1 MSGIIDAHQHF
12 WRLER
17 GDYSWMTPAVSPIR
31 RDFMPGDLMP
41 LLRQHGVVGTVLVQA
56 APTEAET
63 RFLLDIAE
71 ANGFVRG
78 VVGWVDMEAPDAPQ
92 RIAALAAHPK
102 LVGLRPMVQD
112 IDDDNWLLRRSLTP
126 AFEAV
131 IAHRLAL
138 DALVLPR
145 HLPHLVTLRERH
157 PELRIVVDHAGKP
170 AIRDRRFDDW
180 AGGIGEVGADGES
193 YCKLSGLLTEAGP
206 DWDADELGP
215 WLDYLLA
222 CFGADR
228 LIFGSD
234 WPVLTL
240 AGSYGDWLA
249 VVQGFLAALPE
260 PDRRL
265 VLRDNAVRAYRLSP

>member
-1 MSGIIDAHQHF
+1 
-12 WRLER
+12 
-17 GDYSWMTPAVSPIR
+17 
-31 RDFMPGDLMP
+31 
-41 LLRQHGVVGTVLVQA
+41 
-56 APTEAET
+56 
-63 RFLLDIAE
+63 
-71 ANGFVRG
+71 
-78 VVGWVDMEAPDAPQ
+78 
-92 RIAALAAHPK
+92 
-102 LVGLRPMVQD
+102 MVQD